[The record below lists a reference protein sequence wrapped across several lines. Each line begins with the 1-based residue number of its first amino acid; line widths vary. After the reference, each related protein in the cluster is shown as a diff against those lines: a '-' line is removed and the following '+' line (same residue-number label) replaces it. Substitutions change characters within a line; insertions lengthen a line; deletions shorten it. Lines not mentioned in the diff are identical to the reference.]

1 MPNATAP
8 PAIPG
13 RRRRAR
19 VVLPT
24 VFAIVATACAA
35 LAPLAWTATA
45 DAPAGLDPR
54 APGLSGTQRLQALID
69 RVKVEQKGLHT
80 LQARFVQHRESSLL
94 AQPVD
99 SSGEFSYAA
108 PNRVRWE
115 YSAPNPIT
123 VVIDGDQMTT
133 WYRDLG
139 RADKLKVGRYSNQ
152 VFKYLWASGSM
163 QTLLDYFTVTLE
175 IPKATSEP
183 YKMDLT
189 PRYARIAKRLR
200 SMTLWIDAARFFPT
214 RVRYV
219 EGDGDV
225 TEYEFKD
232 LRLNPQIPGDRFVLK
247 LPAGVETRTID
258 LDREASKSKQPGSG
272 S

>member
-1 MPNATAP
+1 MPLRSA
-8 PAIPG
+8 
-13 RRRRAR
+13 
-19 VVLPT
+19 PT
-24 VFAIVATACAA
+24 VLALLALAC
-35 LAPLAWTATA
+35 LAPLAALA
-45 DAPAGLDPR
+45 KAAPAVPPDPR
-54 APGLSGTQRLQALID
+54 AAGLTGTQRLQALID
-69 RVKVEQKGLHT
+69 RVKLEQSGLRT

-94 AQPVD
+94 VKPED

-115 YSAPNPIT
+115 YSSPNPIT
-123 VVIDGDQMTT
+123 VVIDGEQMTT

-152 VFKYLWASGSM
+152 VFKYLGASGSM

-175 IPKATSEP
+175 IPKVKSAP
-183 YKMDLT
+183 YRLELT
-189 PRYARIAKRLR
+189 PRYARIAKRLK
-200 SMTLWIDAARFFPT
+200 SMTLWIDAQRFFPT

-225 TEYEFKD
+225 TEYELKD
-232 LRLNPQIPGDRFVLK
+232 LKLNPQLPGDRFVLK
-247 LPAGVETRTID
+247 LPAGVETRIID
-258 LDREASKSKQPGSG
+258 LDREASKTKQPGSG

>member
-1 MPNATAP
+1 MPLRSAP
-8 PAIPG
+8 A
-13 RRRRAR
+13 
-19 VVLPT
+19 VL
-24 VFAIVATACAA
+24 ALLALAC
-35 LAPLAWTATA
+35 LAPLAALANT
-45 DAPAGLDPR
+45 APARPAIPPDPR
-54 APGLSGTQRLQALID
+54 AAGLTGTQRLQALID
-69 RVKVEQKGLHT
+69 RVKLEQSGLRT

-94 AQPVD
+94 VKPED

-115 YSAPNPIT
+115 YSSPNPIT
-123 VVIDGDQMTT
+123 VVIDGEQMTT

-152 VFKYLWASGSM
+152 VFKYLGASGSM

-175 IPKATSEP
+175 IPKVKSEP
-183 YKMDLT
+183 YRLELT
-189 PRYARIAKRLR
+189 PRYARIAKRLK
-200 SMTLWIDAARFFPT
+200 SMTLWIDAQRFFPT

-225 TEYEFKD
+225 TEYELKD
-232 LRLNPQIPGDRFVLK
+232 LQLNPQLPGDRFVLK
-247 LPAGVETRTID
+247 LPAGVETRIID
-258 LDREASKSKQPGSG
+258 LDREASKTKQPGSG

>member
-1 MPNATAP
+1 MRSLRPTLRAHSTKLLP
-8 PAIPG
+8 
-13 RRRRAR
+13 RR
-19 VVLPT
+19 LT
-24 VFAIVATACAA
+24 LAA
-35 LAPLAWTATA
+35 LAAALLLAVLPAA
-45 DAPAGLDPR
+45 RAAAAPPPDPR
-54 APGLSGTQRLQALID
+54 APGLSGMARLQALID
-69 RVKVEQKGLHT
+69 RVKLEQRAVRT

-94 AQPVD
+94 VKPED
-99 SSGEFSYAA
+99 STGEFSYAA

-152 VFKYLWASGSM
+152 VFKYLGASGSM

-175 IPKATSEP
+175 IPKSASDP
-183 YKMDLT
+183 YKLELA

-200 SMTLWIDAARFFPT
+200 GMTLWIDPQRYFPT

-225 TEYEFKD
+225 TEYELKN
-232 LRLNPQIPGDRFVLK
+232 LQVNPPLPGDRFVLK
-247 LPAGVETRTID
+247 LPAGVETRVID
-258 LDREASKSKQPGSG
+258 LDAGKAKQPGSG
-272 S
+272 G